1 MLGRATNRRLRISL
15 PGFRHGPRVTHDAC
29 RRRPRLPVAVILSW
43 FYQVSASGISRTP
56 PFIERRTLNN
66 IAPLDDRRRE
76 APLRGDP
83 ARDEAA
89 YDWVLEI
96 ESGPLSGQRY
106 GIESTVVVGRSRECD
121 LTVPAARIS
130 RQHVRFIV
138 EGKQLLIEDLGSSN
152 DDMECYTCH
161 TLGEHVAGGPVG
173 LQHADDGAAAGGMV
187 YPTNPDT

>member
-1 MLGRATNRRLRISL
+1 MNRPTISFKVILREL
-15 PGFRHGPRVTHDAC
+15 
-29 RRRPRLPVAVILSW
+29 RRRKVVHTCVLYMLACWGVLQIADIVFPSLGFDTPFVSRTMLVVAILGFPVAVILSW
-43 FYQVSASGISRTP
+43 FYQISASGISRTP

-76 APLRGDP
+76 APPRGGP

-121 LTVPAARIS
+121 LTVPVAQIS
-130 RQHVRFIV
+130 RQHARFILD
-138 EGKQLLIEDLGSSN
+138 GNQLLIEDLGSS
-152 DDMECYTCH
+152 C
-161 TLGEHVAGGPVG
+161 
-173 LQHADDGAAAGGMV
+173 
-187 YPTNPDT
+187 